1 MGKLLNKIKNNTFLK
16 GLYLLC
22 RRYII
27 LKNRFG
33 KVGKNVLL
41 DPPIII
47 DNPANVFLDDNTHI
61 SSGSHISA
69 LNAKFIMGRYS
80 DAANNLS
87 VRTGNHMMVV
97 GRYYRTITDAEKL
110 PGYDRD
116 VVVKEDVWIG
126 CNVTLLS
133 GVTIGRGAIIAAG
146 AVVSKDIPPY
156 AIAGGVPAKVLKFK
170 WSVDQIL
177 EHETILYSK
186 SERYTRDELEA
197 FMARSKSINH

>member
-1 MGKLLNKIKNNTFLK
+1 MGKLLKLLK
-16 GLYLLC
+16 GNTLLKGFYLLY
-22 RRYII
+22 RRYFIF
-27 LKNRFG
+27 KRSFG
-33 KVGKNVLL
+33 KIGDNVLL

-47 DNPANVFLDDNTHI
+47 DNPSNVFLDDNTHI

-69 LNAKFIMGRYS
+69 LNARFYMGRYS
-80 DAANNLS
+80 GASNNLS

-97 GRYYRTITDAEKL
+97 GRFYRTITNSEKK
-110 PGYDRD
+110 PEYDKD

-146 AVVSKDIPPY
+146 AVVNRDVPPY
-156 AIAGGVPAKVLKFK
+156 AIAGGVPAKVIKFK

-177 EHETILYSK
+177 KHEEILYPEN
-186 SERYTRDELEA
+186 ERFTRLQLEQIITSN
-197 FMARSKSINH
+197 RN